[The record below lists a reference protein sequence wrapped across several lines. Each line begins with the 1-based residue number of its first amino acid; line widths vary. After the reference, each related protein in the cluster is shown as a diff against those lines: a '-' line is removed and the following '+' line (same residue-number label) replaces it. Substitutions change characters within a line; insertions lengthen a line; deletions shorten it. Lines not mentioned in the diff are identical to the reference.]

1 MRRVVITGA
10 SGISALG
17 HDWSTIEANLRAGKN
32 KVQVISEWDDIAGLN
47 TRLGAP
53 VPDFTT
59 PSHYPRKKL
68 RSMGRVSIMS
78 VRATEVALEQAGL
91 LGTNE
96 LIQGGAGV
104 SYGSCIGTGSEVPA
118 LTRVLQ
124 ERTTIDLNAAT
135 YLKTMTHTATV
146 NIGLFFNMTGR
157 IIPTASA
164 CTSGSQGIGY
174 AYEAI
179 KYGMQNIMVAG
190 GGEEF
195 SVMPVAV
202 FDTMFATS
210 MRNDQPQSSPR
221 PFDRDRDGLVIGEGA
236 CSLILEEYEHAK
248 ARGANIIGEIVGF
261 GTNSDGAHVTE
272 PNAPTMAQAMRLALQ
287 DAGIDAAQIG
297 YVNAH
302 GTATAKGD
310 IAETRATQEVL
321 GTGKPISSL
330 KSYVGHTL
338 GACGALEAWWTLEMM
353 RNGWYAPTINLDN
366 IDPDC
371 GDLDYIRGDGREMQ
385 HEYAMSNNFAFGGV
399 NTSLII
405 KRL

>member
-1 MRRVVITGA
+1 MRRVVITGM

-17 HDWSTIEANLRAGKN
+17 HDWPTVEANLRAGRN
-32 KVQVISEWDDIAGLN
+32 KVQTISEWDDIAGLN

-53 VPDFTT
+53 VMDFET
-59 PSHYPRKKL
+59 PAHYPRKKL
-68 RSMGRVSIMS
+68 RSMGRVSVMS
-78 VRATEVALEQAGL
+78 VRASEVALEQAGL
-91 LGTNE
+91 LGSDE
-96 LIQGGAGV
+96 LINGNAGV

-118 LTRVLQ
+118 LTRVLRD
-124 ERTTIDLNAAT
+124 RTTIDLNAAT

-146 NIGLFFNMTGR
+146 NIGLYFGMTGR

-164 CTSGSQGIGY
+164 CTSGSQGLGY

-179 KYGMQNIMVAG
+179 KYGMQDIMIAG

-210 MRNDQPQSSPR
+210 MRNDQPELSPR

-248 ARGANIIGEIVGF
+248 ARGANILGEIVGF

-272 PNAPTMAQAMRLALQ
+272 PAESTMAQAMRLALR
-287 DAGIDAAQIG
+287 DAGITPEQIG

-310 IAETRATQEVL
+310 VAETRATQTVL
-321 GTGKPISSL
+321 GAGKPISSL
-330 KSYVGHTL
+330 KSYIGHSL
-338 GACGALEAWWTLEMM
+338 GACGALEAWWTLEML
-353 RNGWYAPTINLDN
+353 RNDWYAPTINLDN
-366 IDPDC
+366 IDSAC
-371 GDLDYIRGDGREMQ
+371 GDLDYIIGAGREMQ

-399 NTSLII
+399 NTSLVI